1 MTGAEP
7 APEWPLEAVLD
18 AVAAAGFGAVGL
30 DLYTLAGSGVEVGE
44 VAAWLAL
51 RRLRCTDVGV
61 VAVGELRADAL
72 ERLARAAVALEAP
85 VCIAALARDASHEE
99 AVRDLHQA
107 AAVLA
112 PAGVRL
118 AFEFTSYGYPRSLV
132 DAAAVCEEVGWDV
145 CGLLVDAWHVF
156 RSGEPLS
163 SVAALGEGRIALVH
177 LNDGAAIAEADAVLE
192 GRFRRLLPGT
202 GSFDLTGFA
211 AALAAAGYT
220 GPVSLE
226 VLSEELLQLAPSAAA
241 RRLRQSALSSLS
253 RPGRASRE
261 TQPRLRQHRSS

>member
-1 MTGAEP
+1 M
-7 APEWPLEAVLD
+7 VLD
-18 AVAAAGFGAVGL
+18 AVAAAGFDAVGL
-30 DLYTLAGSGVEVGE
+30 DLYTLAGSGAEVDE

-51 RRLRCTDVGV
+51 RRLRCTDVGI
-61 VAVGELRADAL
+61 VAVGGLRADVL

-85 VCIAALARDASHEE
+85 VCIAALARDVSHEE
-99 AVRDLHQA
+99 TVRDLREA
-107 AAVLA
+107 AAMLA

-118 AFEFTSYGYPRSLV
+118 AFEFTAYGYRRSLA
-132 DAAAVCEEVGWDV
+132 DAVAICDEVGWEA

-156 RSGEPLS
+156 RGGEPLS
-163 SVAALGEGRIALVH
+163 SVAALSEGQIALVH
-177 LNDGAAIAEADAVLE
+177 LSDGAAVAETDAVLE
-192 GRFRRLLPGT
+192 GRFRRRLPGT

-211 AALAAAGYT
+211 AAFATAGYT

-226 VLSEELLQLAPSAAA
+226 VLSEELLRLDPSAAA
-241 RRLRQSALSSLS
+241 RRLRESALSSLS